1 MQNEHSPTNN
11 TLIGQAQQ
19 GDTQAYATLIDRYKE
34 AVYRHCFAIVRN
46 EDAAEDIAQE
56 TFIAAY
62 YNLHKYNPTY
72 SLATWLFKIGTN
84 KCLNFLRAESKVIQ
98 HSDELIATIASTGK
112 SPHTASL
119 DAELHQAV
127 SNLRP
132 HYQAVISL
140 HYWQGLSYA
149 DTALA
154 MGAPI
159 NSVRV
164 WIKRAKEQL
173 RKELA

>member
-1 MQNEHSPTNN
+1 MQNQQLPTDLD
-11 TLIGQAQQ
+11 LISQAIK
-19 GDTQAYATLIDRYKE
+19 GDTDAYGTLVDRYKQ
-34 AVYRHCFAIVRN
+34 ALYRHCFSIVRN

-56 TFIAAY
+56 SFIAAY
-62 YNLHKYNPTY
+62 YNLHKYSSTY
-72 SLATWLFKIGTN
+72 RFGTWLFKIGTN
-84 KCLNFLRAESKVIQ
+84 KCLNYLRSQAKQVQ
-98 HSDELIATIASTGK
+98 NNDELIAAIASAGK
-112 SPHTASL
+112 SPHDNSL

-127 SNLRP
+127 RSLQPR
-132 HYQAVISL
+132 YQAVISL

-149 DTALA
+149 DTALV

-164 WIKRAKEQL
+164 WLKRAKDQL